1 MSENLKETFDSIQ
14 GIFNRCV
21 NHAYITLVNS
31 LSAKFS
37 YLSVEQSAKLEKQE
51 YLRISDELMQL
62 YMRNVVLTEISEYF
76 SSSDFFWE
84 SGFFELMKP
93 VEKRKYLSFSVTSFD
108 YSQYEQDNEA
118 YDAELPYFSAIVK
131 AVVWE
136 RYLAYLRKKKEEEPQ
151 KVVEQPQEEISV
163 EQEQPVIQPQRVVPP
178 VADDENPFESILNDE
193 QIALLVECI
202 NEVKLFNASVS
213 IDDFKAILACKPNT
227 ILKSKNNR
235 YLAYFFSGLFYRDW
249 ITPNWQ
255 SVIANNQL
263 FISSQ
268 KDSYLNQS
276 DLSSATN
283 NVKEIEIKGKY
294 ATIDRYLKQAKK
306 L

>member
-14 GIFNRCV
+14 GIFNRCI

-37 YLSVEQSAKLEKQE
+37 YLSVEQSAELEKQE

-93 VEKRKYLSFSVTSFD
+93 VEKRKYLSFSATSFD

-118 YDAELPYFSAIVK
+118 YDAELPYFSGIVK

-178 VADDENPFESILNDE
+178 VADDENPFESILTDE

-213 IDDFKAILACKPNT
+213 IDDFKAILACKPNA